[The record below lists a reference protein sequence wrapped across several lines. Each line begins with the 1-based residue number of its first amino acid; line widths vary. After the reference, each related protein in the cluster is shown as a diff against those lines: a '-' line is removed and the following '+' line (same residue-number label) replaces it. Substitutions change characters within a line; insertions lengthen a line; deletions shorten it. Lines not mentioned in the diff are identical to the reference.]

1 MANSTL
7 VDEKLATATLDV
19 EGMKCAGCV
28 SAVERQLTQNP
39 AVVSAC
45 VNLVTKVAVVKYQ
58 ANALTSE
65 ALAQL
70 LTQRGFPTQT
80 RSNNQNTTTK
90 SLTTNVEKQTQQ
102 LIIAAILLFFSGLGH
117 WEHWG
122 GFHVPLL
129 SNIWLHWALA
139 TISLFIPGGEIIR
152 DGWRGI
158 RHGMA
163 NMNTLVALGTL
174 SAYSAS
180 FVALLFPQL
189 GWECFFDE
197 PVMLLGFILLG
208 RILETRARNRAT
220 TDLASLLS
228 LQPAVARLIGKIS
241 APEGIEIPVE
251 QLRLGELVRVLP
263 GENIPVD
270 GKILDGSATVD
281 ESILTGESL
290 PVMKKVGDLVTAGT
304 INQSGVIT
312 VETTSIGNHTTLAKI
327 IALVEEAQNSKAPI
341 QRLADRVAGYF
352 AYGVMAIAS
361 LTFLFWYFLGTHW
374 WQSVLIPT
382 VTMAGHDMPMTVS
395 TSPLLLSLKL
405 AISVLVIACP
415 CALGLATPT
424 AILVGTGIGAQQG
437 LLIKGGEILE
447 KVHQLDI
454 IVFDKTG
461 TLTVGQP
468 QVTDCFPIHLSPE
481 NLLQLAATVEK
492 GTNHPLSKAIV
503 TAARKQKL
511 QFLEAQDFH
520 TESGLGV
527 YAWIKNLGENQPE
540 FAAISSETPYQQVL
554 VGNQEWL
561 NKYNV
566 SIPEN
571 LKLHI
576 RELTEAGKTLV
587 FVALNQ
593 VCVGLIACQD
603 LLRENAKQT
612 VTKLKQKGLDVIL
625 LSGDQQEVA
634 QNIAQQVGIDNIFAT
649 AQPAQKAEII
659 TNLQEKGTKV
669 VAMVGDGINDA
680 VALAQADVGI
690 AISGSTDVATETA
703 QIVLMGGDIFNVVKA
718 IELSGAT
725 WQKIRQNLWWALG
738 YNLVAIPLAAGVL
751 LPSSGIIIPPAAAG
765 AFMAFS
771 SVMVVTNSLLLRS
784 QFNETAP

>member
-7 VDEKLATATLDV
+7 VEEKLATATLDI

-58 ANALTSE
+58 AKALAPE

-122 GFHVPLL
+122 GFHVPIL

-139 TISLFIPGGEIIR
+139 TVSLFIPGGEIIR
-152 DGWRGI
+152 DGWRGL
-158 RHGMA
+158 RYGMA

-228 LQPAVARLIGKIS
+228 LQPAVACLIGKIS

-270 GKILDGSATVD
+270 GKILDGSAMVD
-281 ESILTGESL
+281 ESMLTGESL
-290 PVMKKVGDLVTAGT
+290 PVRKKVGDLVTAGT

-312 VETTSIGNHTTLAKI
+312 VETTRIGNHTTLAKI

-374 WQSVLIPT
+374 WQSVLTPT
-382 VTMAGHDMPMTVS
+382 VTMAGHDMSIVS

-447 KVHQLDI
+447 KVHQLDT

-461 TLTVGQP
+461 TLTVGKP
-468 QVTDCFPIHLSPE
+468 QVTDCFPLHLSPE

-503 TAARKQKL
+503 VAARKQEL
-511 QFLEAQDFH
+511 QFLEARDFH
-520 TESGLGV
+520 TQPGLGV
-527 YAWIKNLGENQPE
+527 SAWIENLGQH
-540 FAAISSETPYQQVL
+540 QQVL

-566 SIPEN
+566 SIPPHVN
-571 LKLHI
+571 LQI

-593 VCVGLIACQD
+593 VYVGLIGCQD
-603 LLRENAKQT
+603 ELRGDAHQT
-612 VTKLKQKGLDVIL
+612 ITSLKQRGLDVIL
-625 LSGDQQEVA
+625 LSGDKQEVA
-634 QNIAQQVGIDNIFAT
+634 QNIAQRVGIDKIFAPV
-649 AQPAQKAEII
+649 QPTEKAEII
-659 TNLQEKGTKV
+659 TTLQEEGTKV

-680 VALAQADVGI
+680 PALAQADVGI

-703 QIVLMGGDIFNVVKA
+703 QIVLMRENIFNVLKA
-718 IELSGAT
+718 IELSWKT

-784 QFNETAP
+784 QFKETAP